1 MTNSK
6 PLGLIEYL
14 LLNEE
19 ERGFYNVMG
28 RLPSEMQEKPTLKKI
43 TSKPSKNQGGRPKK
57 RFSIDEKRAYDL
69 WLIAKELPDDERS
82 QITNRKLIEYA
93 QERHNDYFGITKTA
107 SAKGRFGT
115 ARTASTIEQSISR
128 GKKTLRIDKNWN
140 SKVCVLLQKDIHKL
154 KS

>member
-1 MTNSK
+1 MTRRK

-14 LLNEE
+14 LLSEE
-19 ERGFYNVMG
+19 EQNFYKLMG

-43 TSKPSKNQGGRPKK
+43 TSKPPKNQGGRPKL
-57 RFSIDEKRAYDL
+57 RFHIDEKRAYYL
-69 WLIAKELPDDERS
+69 WLIAKELPDDQRRK
-82 QITNRKLIEYA
+82 ITNRKLIEYA
-93 QERHNDYFGITKTA
+93 KNMPFKGYFGTT
-107 SAKGRFGT
+107 
-115 ARTASTIEQSISR
+115 RTPSTIEQSISR